1 MKNQHEYTA
10 EHFKELD
17 WSDKIIEVTSFDN
30 CTFSSCNFSN
40 STFHKCKFHECHFI
54 HCNLSLIK
62 VTKCSFFDT
71 YFEGS
76 KIIGVNWTNA
86 NWPTITL
93 SCPLRFNQCIL
104 NDCSFMSLSLR
115 EMSMIDCK
123 AHDVDFRDAD
133 LTQADFSQSDF
144 TNSLFNQTLLA
155 EANFTDAI
163 NYNINV
169 FENNVKRAKFSLPEA
184 MSLLQYLDIELVD

>member
-1 MKNQHEYTA
+1 
-10 EHFKELD
+10 
-17 WSDKIIEVTSFDN
+17 
-30 CTFSSCNFSN
+30 
-40 STFHKCKFHECHFI
+40 
-54 HCNLSLIK
+54 
-62 VTKCSFFDT
+62 
-71 YFEGS
+71 
-76 KIIGVNWTNA
+76 
-86 NWPTITL
+86 
-93 SCPLRFNQCIL
+93 
-104 NDCSFMSLSLR
+104 MSLSLR